1 MAHIPSLAI
10 IGGTGTLGRGL
21 AARALRHGIRV
32 CIGSRAAQRAQA
44 TAMELCREIPGA
56 EATGAA
62 NEAAAAGGELIAVT
76 VPFASQVETL
86 RAIREAAKGKIV
98 LDATVPLVPP
108 RVARVQLPPEGCAA
122 VRAQN
127 ELGSE
132 VRVVSA
138 LHTVAAA
145 RLACGASAAEIG
157 DVLVFGD
164 DKASRETVVALLA
177 TMDLTALHGGSLA
190 NSAAAEAL
198 TSVLIFLNKHYRA
211 DHAGLRIIGI
221 GAATGATS
229 VQPRR

>member
-1 MAHIPSLAI
+1 MADMAHTRSLAI
-10 IGGTGTLGRGL
+10 IGGTGPVGRGL
-21 AARALRHGIRV
+21 AVRALRHGIQV
-32 CIGSRAAQRAQA
+32 CIGSRAVDRAQA
-44 TAMELCREIPGA
+44 TAAQLCREIPGA
-56 EATGAA
+56 QATGASNA
-62 NEAAAAGGELIAVT
+62 EAAAAGELIAVT
-76 VPFASQVETL
+76 VPFASQLQTL
-86 RAIREAAKGKIV
+86 QTVREAAKGKIV

-127 ELGSE
+127 ELGPD

-145 RLACGASAAEIG
+145 RLGSDASAAEIG

-164 DKASRETVVALLA
+164 DKASREVVVALLA
-177 TMDLTALHGGSLA
+177 RMDLAALHGGSLA

-198 TSVLIFLNKHYRA
+198 TSVLIFLNKQYRA

-221 GAATGATS
+221 GSAARGMT
-229 VQPRR
+229 

>member
-1 MAHIPSLAI
+1 MSSELLAI
-10 IGGTGTLGRGL
+10 VGGTGALGRAL

-32 CIGSRAAQRAQA
+32 CIGSRVAERAETVAQ
-44 TAMELCREIPGA
+44 ELRRQIAGA
-56 EATGAA
+56 EVSAA
-62 NEAAAAGGELIAVT
+62 SNDQAARAGDLLAVT
-76 VPFASQVETL
+76 VPFASQRETL
-86 RAIREAAKGKIV
+86 AMIREPARGKIV
-98 LDATVPLVPP
+98 IDATVPLVPP

-145 RLACGASAAEIG
+145 RLGSDAGAREIG

-164 DKASRETVVALLA
+164 DPASRETVVALLA
-177 TMDLTALHGGSLA
+177 RMDLAALHGGPLA
-190 NSAAAEAL
+190 NSAAAEAF

-211 DHAGLRIIGI
+211 DHAGLRVIGI
-221 GAATGATS
+221 G
-229 VQPRR
+229 

>member
-1 MAHIPSLAI
+1 MAYTPLLAI

-32 CIGSRAAQRAQA
+32 CIGSRAADRAQA
-44 TAMELCREIPGA
+44 MAAQLCREIPGA
-56 EATGAA
+56 EATGAS
-62 NEAAAAGGELIAVT
+62 NEEAAASAELIAVA
-76 VPFASQVETL
+76 VPFASQLETL
-86 RAIREAAKGKIV
+86 RTIREAAKGKIV

-108 RVARVQLPPEGCAA
+108 RVARVQLPPEGSAA

-127 ELGSE
+127 ELGPD

-145 RLACGASAAEIG
+145 RLGSDASAAQIG

-164 DKASRETVVALLA
+164 DKVSREAVVALLA
-177 TMDLTALHGGSLA
+177 RMDLAALHGGSLA

-198 TSVLIFLNKHYRA
+198 TSVLIFLNKQYHA

-221 GAATGATS
+221 GATTGTA
-229 VQPRR
+229 